1 MPRQRSDK
9 DSPKL
14 IDRGTWNVAKP
25 GERGQTVLAL
35 IYMDE
40 RKLARLVTLAAHNK
54 HRKAVGGPIMV
65 LVP

>member
-1 MPRQRSDK
+1 
-9 DSPKL
+9 
-14 IDRGTWNVAKP
+14 
-25 GERGQTVLAL
+25 
-35 IYMDE
+35 MDE